1 MMPLGE
7 DILNLSSVGEGSAF
21 DPRSDD
27 IEEEWQLK
35 SDRELRGVIRCTLQ
49 SGDCLVSDQFQ
60 DVARKDKDFMT
71 LWSCFISHFC
81 QHM

>member
-35 SDRELRGVIRCTLQ
+35 SDRELRGAIRCTL
-49 SGDCLVSDQFQ
+49 
-60 DVARKDKDFMT
+60 
-71 LWSCFISHFC
+71 
-81 QHM
+81 